1 MNSARRAQLYS
12 RMLAVGALCLLIA
25 VGSVVKVAFLQASPG
40 VKPPPG
46 VDDVSFEPQR
56 GSIFDANGYLLAV
69 STMVYDLAAMPQSI
83 TDAVGTAE
91 ELSRILSRPRLD
103 ILQALQQPT
112 TYVRI
117 QRGVRQEQ
125 ADQIKALKLEGV
137 QLEPRP
143 ARFYPN
149 KDLAVCALGFVTED
163 GKASHGV
170 EAEYD
175 DELRGEPGYRVPDR
189 DSTGGLVYRY
199 YPPRDGID
207 LRLTL
212 DRNVQYLTEEAL
224 QQGVLA
230 TQARKG
236 IAIVIDPR
244 TGAVLAM
251 AVYPDYDPNTRAVTD
266 QSIFINSAVSD
277 AYEPGSVFKVIT
289 IVSALDA
296 KTITPSSTYYDS
308 GELIVGG
315 RPIRNSDLKAH
326 GETSIRDLLAKS
338 LNVGSATVSTR
349 MGAKK
354 FYEYLNR
361 FRFGHLT
368 GIDLA
373 LETAGWVRQPGN
385 PEWHESD
392 LATNSYGQGLAIT
405 PLQMVTAMAAV
416 ANHGVMMKPYIV
428 SRKVDGS
435 KVTVIEPQV
444 VRQVVSAEAAAEVTD
459 MLVYAVQTVSDM
471 VGVPGYRVAGKSGT
485 SEVYTSS
492 GTVDPNETVA
502 SFCGWAPAND
512 PRLTVL
518 VVLEHPQLQHYGTQ
532 AAGPVFRQIVEG
544 SLSLLAIPPDSVRS
558 ASH

>member
-1 MNSARRAQLYS
+1 MNSARRAELYR
-12 RMLAVGALCLLIA
+12 RMLIVAGFFLLIG
-25 VGSVVKVAFLQASPG
+25 VVIVVKMVALQTTPG
-40 VKPPPG
+40 VEGLP
-46 VDDVSFEPQR
+46 DTESRSFEPQR
-56 GSIFDANGYLLAV
+56 GSVFDANGYLLAV
-69 STMVYDLAAMPQSI
+69 STTVYDLAAMPKSI
-83 TDAVGTAE
+83 TDTLGTADK
-91 ELSRILSRPRLD
+91 LSGILRRPSLD
-103 ILQALQQPT
+103 ILQILQQPT

-117 QRGVRQEQ
+117 QRGIRQEQ
-125 ADQIKALKLEGV
+125 ADQVKALPLGGL

-149 KDLAVCALGFVTED
+149 RDLAVSVLGFVTED
-163 GKASHGV
+163 GKASHGI

-175 DELRGEPGYRVPDR
+175 EELGGQRGYRVPDR
-189 DSTGGLVYRY
+189 DAMGGLVYRY
-199 YPPRDGID
+199 YPPQDGID
-207 LRLTL
+207 LYLTL
-212 DRNVQYLTEEAL
+212 DRNIQYLTEEAL
-224 QQGVLA
+224 ERGVA
-230 TQARKG
+230 TTQARKG
-236 IAIVIDPR
+236 IAIVLDPR

-251 AVYPDYDPNTRAVTD
+251 AVYPDYDPNTRDVTD
-266 QSIFINSAVSD
+266 KSIFINSAVSD

-296 KTITPSSTYYDS
+296 GTITPSSTYYDS

-361 FRFGHLT
+361 FHFGNLT

-373 LETAGWVRQPGN
+373 QETAGWVRQPGN

-392 LATNSYGQGLAIT
+392 LASNSYGQGLAIT

-416 ANHGVMMKPYIV
+416 ANHGVMMKPYVV

-435 KVTVIEPQV
+435 KVTAIQPQV
-444 VRQVVSAEAAAEVTD
+444 VRQVVSPEAATEVTD
-459 MLVYAVQTVSDM
+459 MLVYAAGTVADV
-471 VGVPGYRVAGKSGT
+471 VGVHRYRVAGKSGT
-485 SEVYTSS
+485 SEMYTSS

-502 SFCGWAPAND
+502 SFCGWAPADD

-518 VVLEHPQLQHYGTQ
+518 VVLEHPQLEHYGTR
-532 AAGPVFRQIVEG
+532 AAGPVFQEIVEG
-544 SLSLLAIPPDSVRS
+544 TLRLLGVPPDSVRS
-558 ASH
+558 ASR

>member
-1 MNSARRAQLYS
+1 MNSARQAQLYR
-12 RMLAVGALCLLIA
+12 RMLALGAAFLLMGAII
-25 VGSVVKVAFLQASPG
+25 VVKIASLQAMPAAQVSPET
-40 VKPPPG
+40 
-46 VDDVSFEPQR
+46 DSRSFDPQR

-69 STMVYDLAAMPQSI
+69 STTVYDLAALPERI
-83 TDAVGTAE
+83 TDTVGTAE
-91 ELSRILSRPRLD
+91 KLSGILGRPSLD
-103 ILQALQQPT
+103 VLQSLQQPT

-117 QRGVRQEQ
+117 QRGIRQEQ
-125 ADQIKALKLEGV
+125 ADQVSGLKLAGLQV
-137 QLEPRP
+137 EPRP
-143 ARFYPN
+143 ARIYPN
-149 KDLAVCALGFVTED
+149 NDLAVCALGFVTED
-163 GKASHGV
+163 GKASHGI

-175 DELRGEPGYRVPDR
+175 GELGGEPGYRVPDR
-189 DSTGGLVYRY
+189 DSMGGLVYRY
-199 YPPRDGID
+199 YPPQDGVD
-207 LRLTL
+207 LHLTL
-212 DRNVQYLTEEAL
+212 DRNIQYLTERAL
-224 QQGVLA
+224 EQGVWSA
-230 TQARKG
+230 GAHKG
-236 IAIVIDPR
+236 IAIVLDPR

-266 QSIFINSAVSD
+266 ESVFINSAVSD

-296 KTITPSSTYYDS
+296 RTITPTSTYYDS
-308 GELIVGG
+308 GELLVGG

-338 LNVGSATVSTR
+338 LNVGSATVSAR

-361 FRFGHLT
+361 FRFGNLT

-392 LATNSYGQGLAIT
+392 LATNSFGQGLAVT
-405 PLQMVTAMAAV
+405 PLQMVTAIATV
-416 ANHGVMMKPYIV
+416 ANHGVMMQPYIV

-435 KVTVIEPQV
+435 KVTLVEPRV
-444 VRQVVSAEAAAEVTD
+444 VRQVVSPEAAADVTD
-459 MLVYAVQTVSDM
+459 MLVYAVETVADV

-502 SFCGWAPAND
+502 SFCGYAPAND
-512 PRLTVL
+512 PRLAVL
-518 VVLEHPQLQHYGTQ
+518 VVLDRPQLEHYGTR
-532 AAGPVFRQIVEG
+532 AAGPVFQQIVQG
-544 SLSLLAIPPDSVRS
+544 ALSLLGVPPDSIRS

>member
-1 MNSARRAQLYS
+1 
-12 RMLAVGALCLLIA
+12 MLAVGAFFLLIGVIIVLKIA
-25 VGSVVKVAFLQASPG
+25 SLQATPVVQASP
-40 VKPPPG
+40 
-46 VDDVSFEPQR
+46 DTDTRSFAPQR

-69 STMVYDLAAMPQSI
+69 STTVYDLAALPESI
-83 TDAVGTAE
+83 TDTVGTAE
-91 ELSRILSRPRLD
+91 KLSGILDRPSLD
-103 ILQALQQPT
+103 ILQILQQPT

-117 QRGVRQEQ
+117 QRGVREEQ
-125 ADQIKALKLEGV
+125 AAQVAGLALAGL

-143 ARFYPN
+143 TRVYPN

-163 GKASHGV
+163 GKASHGL

-175 DELRGEPGYRVPDR
+175 DELGGQPGYRVPDR
-189 DSTGGLVYRY
+189 DSMGGLVYRY
-199 YPPRDGID
+199 YPPKDGID
-207 LRLTL
+207 LYLTL
-212 DRNVQYLTEEAL
+212 DRNIQYLTEQAL
-224 QQGVLA
+224 QQGVWN

-236 IAIVIDPR
+236 IAIVLDPR

-266 QSIFINSAVSD
+266 ESIFVNSAISD
-277 AYEPGSVFKVIT
+277 AYEPGSVFKAIT

-296 KTITPSSTYYDS
+296 GTITPSSTYYDS
-308 GELIVGG
+308 GEIIVGG

-354 FYEYLNR
+354 FYEYISR

-373 LETAGWVRQPGN
+373 FEAAGWVRQPGN

-405 PLQMVTAMAAV
+405 PLQMVTAIAAV
-416 ANHGVMMKPYIV
+416 ANHGVMMQPYIV

-435 KVTVIEPQV
+435 KVTLVEPQV
-444 VRQVVSAEAAAEVTD
+444 VRQVVSPEAAAEVTD
-459 MLVYAVQTVSDM
+459 MLVYGVETVSAV

-492 GTVDPNETVA
+492 GTVDPTETVA
-502 SFCGWAPAND
+502 SFCGWAPADD

-518 VVLEHPQLQHYGTQ
+518 VVLDRPQLEHYGTQ
-532 AAGPVFRQIVEG
+532 AAGPVFQQIAEG
-544 SLSLLAIPPDSVRS
+544 TLTLLGVPPDSVRS